1 MKKKSIRVVQKLVEK
16 GVRNFTTYL
25 ATSAFQDSG
34 LAFDLEAVQ
43 PPFFNA
49 SPGRSRFSDPEPH
62 ALPHRRPRRT
72 ALRLTKICRLRLLRQ
87 RLLRC
92 RRRRPRSRRCPRNRL
107 RPARHPARHP
117 RARCHPP
124 PQRRRR
130 ALFWTRTC
138 ELLRPVGRPSVGG
151 SDYSR
156 TAAPCERLMEKSAP
170 QLRLKS

>member
-1 MKKKSIRVVQKLVEK
+1 MKKKTIRVVQKLVEK
-16 GVRNFTTYL
+16 SVRRFTQDL
-25 ATSAFQDSG
+25 ATSAFQNSG

-92 RRRRPRSRRCPRNRL
+92 RRRCPRSRRCPRNRL
-107 RPARHPARHP
+107 RPARRPARHP

>member
-1 MKKKSIRVVQKLVEK
+1 MKKKTIRVVQKLVEK
-16 GVRNFTTYL
+16 SVRRFTQDL
-25 ATSAFQDSG
+25 ATSAFPNSG

-49 SPGRSRFSDPEPH
+49 SPGRSRFSDPETH

-107 RPARHPARHP
+107 RPARRPARHP

>member
-1 MKKKSIRVVQKLVEK
+1 MKKKTIRVVQKLVEK
-16 GVRNFTTYL
+16 SVRRFTQDL
-25 ATSAFQDSG
+25 ATSAFPNSG

-92 RRRRPRSRRCPRNRL
+92 RRRCPRNRL
-107 RPARHPARHP
+107 RPARRPARHP

-130 ALFWTRTC
+130 VSRTPTC
-138 ELLRPVGRPSVGG
+138 ERLVGRPSVGG

-156 TAAPCERLMEKSAP
+156 TAAPCERLMERIAP

>member
-34 LAFDLEAVQ
+34 LAFDLEVVH
-43 PPFFNA
+43 PPFSNA
-49 SPGRSRFSDPEPH
+49 FPGRSSFFDPEPRIT
-62 ALPHRRPRRT
+62 LSHRRPRRT
-72 ALRLTKICRLRLLRQ
+72 ALLRTKICRLRLLRQ

-92 RRRRPRSRRCPRNRL
+92 RRRCPRNRL
-107 RPARHPARHP
+107 RPARRPSRHP
-117 RARCHPP
+117 RWKSHPP
-124 PQRRRR
+124 PHRRRR

>member
-1 MKKKSIRVVQKLVEK
+1 MLRRACGDSQRILRPRPFKTQALRLTSRTGTPLFHCISGK
-16 GVRNFTTYL
+16 GLGSL
-25 ATSAFQDSG
+25 AQNPAESDM
-34 LAFDLEAVQ
+34 
-43 PPFFNA
+43 PP
-49 SPGRSRFSDPEPH
+49 
-62 ALPHRRPRRT
+62 LHRRLPRK

-92 RRRRPRSRRCPRNRL
+92 RRRCPRSRRCPRNRL
-107 RPARHPARHP
+107 RPARRPARHP

-138 ELLRPVGRPSVGG
+138 ELLRLVARPSVEG

-156 TAAPCERLMEKSAP
+156 TAAPCERLMERIAP
-170 QLRLKS
+170 QLRLKA

>member
-1 MKKKSIRVVQKLVEK
+1 MKKKTIRVVQKLVEK
-16 GVRNFTTYL
+16 SVRRFTQDL
-25 ATSAFQDSG
+25 ATSAFPNSG

-92 RRRRPRSRRCPRNRL
+92 RRRCPRNRL

-130 ALFWTRTC
+130 VSRTPTC
-138 ELLRPVGRPSVGG
+138 ERLVGRPSVGG

-156 TAAPCERLMEKSAP
+156 TAAPCERLMERIAP
-170 QLRLKS
+170 QLRLKA

>member
-92 RRRRPRSRRCPRNRL
+92 RRRCPRSRRCPRNRL
-107 RPARHPARHP
+107 RPARRPARHP

-130 ALFWTRTC
+130 APFWTRTC

>member
-1 MKKKSIRVVQKLVEK
+1 MKKKTIRVVQKLVEK
-16 GVRNFTTYL
+16 SVRRFTQDL
-25 ATSAFQDSG
+25 ATSAFQNSG

-107 RPARHPARHP
+107 RPARRPARHP

-138 ELLRPVGRPSVGG
+138 ELLRLGARPSVEG
-151 SDYSR
+151 SDYSL
-156 TAAPCERLMEKSAP
+156 EQQHHVSG
-170 QLRLKS
+170 